1 MIKCQA
7 HCGKLSDAKRVVFIV
22 LEQLGEASPREIG
35 EPSLNVDINAMVEM
49 LQNTTD
55 CFILDM
61 KASPSGQQDILLL
74 EIYNVLTH
82 IVLVCNP
89 KQLPDVTL
97 KMLEITMKHG

>member
-7 HCGKLSDAKRVVFIV
+7 HCGKLSDAKRVAFIV

-35 EPSLNVDINAMVEM
+35 EPSLNVDINTMIEM
-49 LQNTTD
+49 LQNTPD
-55 CFILDM
+55 RQILEM

-82 IVLVCNP
+82 IVVVCNP

-97 KMLEITMKHG
+97 KMLETTMKHG